1 MAETRKPRNPTT
13 KRNHHRNQKHT
24 QKKAE
29 KTPSW
34 DTLRDMFSCKHHYPE
49 KEDKRKYARTGCS
62 VSLCKIKENSKG
74 TIMGGIAP
82 SIASKKWISS
92 VNGCRSVKGPLHEI
106 NGPVSSSF
114 SSRSSTQSPNATT
127 SSSSS
132 SNTAASNSLGGSFR
146 VLHLRRFSG
155 CYECHTVVDPIHGVK
170 KNPSFRSTI
179 FCCSEC
185 GEIFMKS
192 ETLEFH
198 QAVKHAGMFSFFAI
212 FLMSC
217 KNKINH
223 NIFLYNKRTRNHTMP
238 MFDILIPIST

>member
-1 MAETRKPRNPTT
+1 MAETRKPRNPT

-34 DTLRDMFSCKHHYPE
+34 ETLREMFSCKHHYQE
-49 KEDKRKYARTGCS
+49 KEDKRKSARRGCS

-74 TIMGGIAP
+74 TIKGVV
-82 SIASKKWISS
+82 SNSSVASKKWVSS
-92 VNGCRSVKGPLHEI
+92 VNGCRSVKGPLCEI

-114 SSRSSTQSPNATT
+114 SSRSSSHSLNATSS

-132 SNTAASNSLGGSFR
+132 SNTAASNSLSGSFR
-146 VLHLRRFSG
+146 GLHLRRFSG

-170 KNPSFRSTI
+170 RNPSFRSTL

-198 QAVKHAGMFSFFAI
+198 QAVKHAGMFSLPFFSSDVIHANMIAI
-212 FLMSC
+212 ITF
-217 KNKINH
+217 
-223 NIFLYNKRTRNHTMP
+223 F
-238 MFDILIPIST
+238 